1 MTKTPTSRD
10 RMLAALDCQT
20 PDHPPCS
27 FMIFGALH
35 QRADSYL
42 DFVEHKL
49 ALGLDAFVMLP
60 PRPPLV
66 QNDHYNL
73 HGLPVSY
80 HPEVKIE
87 ESVIEQDG
95 ADESLMTKVYHTP
108 AGDLTTVVRQTEDWR
123 WGDHV
128 PFLDDYL
135 IPRSKKFI
143 VEGPDDL
150 PAFQYLLIPPTAD
163 EVAAFKAD
171 SVPAIAFAEKRGL
184 LLAGGWGVGADMIGW
199 VHGLNSLVYDVY
211 DRPEFVRDLLGMIAA
226 WNRQRMRVVLDA
238 GVDLYIKR
246 AWYENAD
253 FFTPGYWRKLIQPEL
268 ARDVELAHQAGAKFG
283 YIITASAMPLLD
295 LIAETG
301 VDALIGVDPE
311 TFDLAQ
317 TKEALGGRV
326 CLWGGVNG
334 HLTIEH
340 GTSEAVTGEV
350 TAALQSLG
358 PDGFILS
365 PVDNVRQDTPLAMNN
380 VNTLIQTWQART
392 GQSE

>member
-1 MTKTPTSRD
+1 MTKTLSSRD
-10 RMLAALDCQT
+10 RILAALNCQT

-42 DFVEHKL
+42 DFVERQL

-80 HPEVKIE
+80 HPEVQIE
-87 ESVIEQDG
+87 EMSETPEG
-95 ADESLMTKVYHTP
+95 AEEPLLTKVYHTP
-108 AGDLTTVVRQTEDWR
+108 AGDLTAKVRQTEDWR
-123 WGDHV
+123 WGNHV

-150 PAFQYLLIPPTAD
+150 PAFQYLLVPPTEE
-163 EVAAFKAD
+163 EVAEFKTD
-171 SVPAIAFAEKRGL
+171 SAVMIEFAKKHSL
-184 LLAGGWGVGADMIGW
+184 LIAGGWGVGADMIGW

-211 DRPEFVRDLLGMIAA
+211 DRPDFVRDLLGMIAE
-226 WNRQRMRVVLDA
+226 WNRQRMQVVLDA
-238 GVDLYIKR
+238 GIDLYIKR

-253 FFTPGYWRKLIQPEL
+253 FFTPGYWQKLIQPEL

-283 YIITASAMPLLD
+283 YIITASAMPLLE

-301 VDALIGVDPE
+301 VDVLIGVDPE
-311 TFDLAQ
+311 AFDLAL
-317 TKEALGGRV
+317 TKETLGGRV

-334 HLTIEH
+334 HLTVEH

-380 VNTLIQTWQART
+380 VNTLIQTWQSLT
-392 GQSE
+392 GQVI